1 MGRQEYLELV
11 ALDPLE
17 FQPQGLMRHLQAS
30 LEERC
35 VQRILLAQLVFKNI
49 KPVDE
54 LNYLIIDEF
63 ILQAYG

>member
-1 MGRQEYLELV
+1 VGRQEYLELV
-11 ALDPLE
+11 ALDLLE
-17 FQPQGLMRHLQAS
+17 LQPQGLMYHLQAS

-35 VQRILLAQLVFKNI
+35 VQRILLPQLVFKNL

-54 LNYLIIDEF
+54 LNYLIVDEF